1 MLPALCATA
10 AALDARALIGRLA
23 KPAPATVAFREV
35 RFSTLVN
42 EPLIVAGELV
52 YTDATSLDRRVTY
65 PYQETVA
72 IRGESVRVEREGS
85 PPRSFGLNRAPELRG
100 LLSGFTALLAGDS
113 AALER
118 NFSIAAN
125 GSDAAWTLE
134 LTPTDKRARR
144 RMQQIGVLGA
154 GTGTIGLAT
163 DADVGRFAGTRPDSA
178 QCARPDALPAAQVE
192 LEQRNMVMHVRR
204 SLHQT
209 PSMRLFR
216 RKIRYQGAC
225 DASRRA
231 FSG

>member
-100 LLSGFTALLAGDS
+100 LLSGFTALLTGDP

-118 NFSIAAN
+118 TFSIAAN
-125 GSDAAWTLE
+125 GGDDAWTLE

-144 RMQQIGVLGA
+144 RLQQIVVNGRADVPQCFTMLTANGGASVLLLGA
-154 GTGTIGLAT
+154 A
-163 DADVGRFAGTRPDSA
+163 ADRE
-178 QCARPDALPAAQVE
+178 LPKPTT
-192 LEQRNMVMHVRR
+192 LETLKQLCN
-204 SLHQT
+204 
-209 PSMRLFR
+209 
-216 RKIRYQGAC
+216 AE
-225 DASRRA
+225 
-231 FSG
+231 

>member
-10 AALDARALIGRLA
+10 AALDAQALIGRLA

-42 EPLIVAGELV
+42 EPLIVDGELV
-52 YTDATSLDRRVTY
+52 YTDATSLDRRVTH
-65 PYQETVA
+65 PYRETVA

-100 LLSGFTALLAGDS
+100 LLSGFTALLAGDP

-118 NFSIAAN
+118 NFSVAAT

-144 RMQQIGVLGA
+144 RLQQIVVNGRAELPQCFTMLTANGGASVLLLGA
-154 GTGTIGLAT
+154 A
-163 DADVGRFAGTRPDSA
+163 ADRELPKPTTLETLKQVCSA
-178 QCARPDALPAAQVE
+178 E
-192 LEQRNMVMHVRR
+192 
-204 SLHQT
+204 
-209 PSMRLFR
+209 
-216 RKIRYQGAC
+216 
-225 DASRRA
+225 
-231 FSG
+231 

>member
-1 MLPALCATA
+1 MLPALSATA
-10 AALDARALIGRLA
+10 AALDAQALIGRLA

-35 RFSTLVN
+35 RFSTLMN

-52 YTDATSLDRRVTY
+52 YTDATSLDRRVMQ
-65 PYQETVA
+65 PYRETVA

-134 LTPTDKRARR
+134 LTPIDKRARR
-144 RMQQIGVLGA
+144 RLQQIVVNGRADVPQCFTMLTANGGASVLLLGA
-154 GTGTIGLAT
+154 A
-163 DADVGRFAGTRPDSA
+163 ADRELPKPTTLEALKHLCSA
-178 QCARPDALPAAQVE
+178 E
-192 LEQRNMVMHVRR
+192 
-204 SLHQT
+204 
-209 PSMRLFR
+209 
-216 RKIRYQGAC
+216 
-225 DASRRA
+225 
-231 FSG
+231 

>member
-10 AALDARALIGRLA
+10 AALDAQALIGRLA

-52 YTDATSLDRRVTY
+52 YTDATSLDRRVMQ
-65 PYQETVA
+65 PYRETVA

-134 LTPTDKRARR
+134 LTPIDKRARR
-144 RMQQIGVLGA
+144 RLQQIVVNGR
-154 GTGTIGLAT
+154 
-163 DADVGRFAGTRPDSA
+163 ADVP
-178 QCARPDALPAAQVE
+178 QCFTMLTANGGASVLLLGPAAERELPKPTTLDALKYLCSAE
-192 LEQRNMVMHVRR
+192 
-204 SLHQT
+204 
-209 PSMRLFR
+209 
-216 RKIRYQGAC
+216 
-225 DASRRA
+225 
-231 FSG
+231 

>member
-1 MLPALCATA
+1 MALTMLPALYATA
-10 AALDARALIGRLA
+10 AALDAQALIGRLA

-52 YTDATSLDRRVTY
+52 YTDATSLDRRVMQ
-65 PYQETVA
+65 PYRETVA

-85 PPRSFGLNRAPELRG
+85 PPRSFGLNRAPDLRG

-134 LTPTDKRARR
+134 LTPIDKRARR
-144 RMQQIGVLGA
+144 RLQQIVVNGRADVPQCFTMLTANGGASVLLLGA
-154 GTGTIGLAT
+154 A
-163 DADVGRFAGTRPDSA
+163 ADRELPKPTTLEALKHLCSA
-178 QCARPDALPAAQVE
+178 E
-192 LEQRNMVMHVRR
+192 
-204 SLHQT
+204 
-209 PSMRLFR
+209 
-216 RKIRYQGAC
+216 
-225 DASRRA
+225 
-231 FSG
+231 

>member
-1 MLPALCATA
+1 MLPALSATA
-10 AALDARALIGRLA
+10 AALDAQALIGRLA

-52 YTDATSLDRRVTY
+52 YTDATSLDRRVVR
-65 PYQETVA
+65 PYRETVA

-125 GSDAAWTLE
+125 GSDAAWSLE
-134 LTPTDKRARR
+134 LTPIDKRARR
-144 RMQQIGVLGA
+144 RLQQIVVNGRADVPQCFTMLTANGGASVLLLGA
-154 GTGTIGLAT
+154 A
-163 DADVGRFAGTRPDSA
+163 ADRELPKPTTLEALKHLCSA
-178 QCARPDALPAAQVE
+178 E
-192 LEQRNMVMHVRR
+192 
-204 SLHQT
+204 
-209 PSMRLFR
+209 
-216 RKIRYQGAC
+216 
-225 DASRRA
+225 
-231 FSG
+231 

>member
-1 MLPALCATA
+1 MLPALSATA
-10 AALDARALIGRLA
+10 AALDAQALIGRLA

-52 YTDATSLDRRVTY
+52 YTDATSLDRRVMQ
-65 PYQETVA
+65 PYRETVA

-85 PPRSFGLNRAPELRG
+85 PPRSFGLNRAPDLRG

-144 RMQQIGVLGA
+144 RLQQIVVNGRADVPQCFTMLTANGGASVLLLGA
-154 GTGTIGLAT
+154 A
-163 DADVGRFAGTRPDSA
+163 ADRELPKPTTLEALKHLCSA
-178 QCARPDALPAAQVE
+178 E
-192 LEQRNMVMHVRR
+192 
-204 SLHQT
+204 
-209 PSMRLFR
+209 
-216 RKIRYQGAC
+216 
-225 DASRRA
+225 
-231 FSG
+231 

>member
-10 AALDARALIGRLA
+10 AALDAQALIGRLA

-52 YTDATSLDRRVTY
+52 YTDATSLDRRVMQ
-65 PYQETVA
+65 PYRETVA

-85 PPRSFGLNRAPELRG
+85 PPRSFGLNRAPDLRG

-144 RMQQIGVLGA
+144 RLQQIVVNGRADVPQCFTMLTANGGASVLLLGA
-154 GTGTIGLAT
+154 AAERELPKPTTLET
-163 DADVGRFAGTRPDSA
+163 LKHLCSA
-178 QCARPDALPAAQVE
+178 E
-192 LEQRNMVMHVRR
+192 
-204 SLHQT
+204 
-209 PSMRLFR
+209 
-216 RKIRYQGAC
+216 
-225 DASRRA
+225 
-231 FSG
+231 

>member
-10 AALDARALIGRLA
+10 AALDAQALIGRLA

-52 YTDATSLDRRVTY
+52 YTDATSLDRRVTQ
-65 PYQETVA
+65 PYRETVA

-134 LTPTDKRARR
+134 LTPTDKRALR
-144 RMQQIGVLGA
+144 RMQQIVVNGRADVPQCFTMLTANGGASVLLLGA
-154 GTGTIGLAT
+154 T
-163 DADVGRFAGTRPDSA
+163 ADRELPKPTTLETLKHLCSA
-178 QCARPDALPAAQVE
+178 E
-192 LEQRNMVMHVRR
+192 
-204 SLHQT
+204 
-209 PSMRLFR
+209 
-216 RKIRYQGAC
+216 
-225 DASRRA
+225 
-231 FSG
+231 

>member
-1 MLPALCATA
+1 MTSGKPKLRPLVTLLAMLPALSATA
-10 AALDARALIGRLA
+10 AALDAQALIGRLA

-52 YTDATSLDRRVTY
+52 YTDATSLDRRVVR
-65 PYQETVA
+65 PYRETVA

-134 LTPTDKRARR
+134 LTPIDKRARR
-144 RMQQIGVLGA
+144 RLQQIVVNGRADVPQCFTMLTANGGASVLLLGA
-154 GTGTIGLAT
+154 A
-163 DADVGRFAGTRPDSA
+163 ADRELPKPTTLEALKHLCSA
-178 QCARPDALPAAQVE
+178 E
-192 LEQRNMVMHVRR
+192 
-204 SLHQT
+204 
-209 PSMRLFR
+209 
-216 RKIRYQGAC
+216 
-225 DASRRA
+225 
-231 FSG
+231 